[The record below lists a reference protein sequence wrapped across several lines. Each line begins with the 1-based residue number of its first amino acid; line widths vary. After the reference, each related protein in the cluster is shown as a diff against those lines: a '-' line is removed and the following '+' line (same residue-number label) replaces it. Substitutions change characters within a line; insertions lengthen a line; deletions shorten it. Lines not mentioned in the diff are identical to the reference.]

1 MADGALAALITG
13 LFGILAILVRRGD
26 RAQAKDHGIVQE
38 KLDNL
43 KRDVSAL
50 STDVQHI
57 DLDLS
62 VIEVK
67 VDRQDQKLDD
77 LKHEFAQHISD
88 HVNSS
93 MSGER
98 QSELVPVRRRKKS

>member
-13 LFGILAILVRRGD
+13 LFGILAIIIRRGD
-26 RAQAKDHGIVQE
+26 KAQERDHGVVQQ

-43 KRDVSAL
+43 KSDVSHLAV
-50 STDVQHI
+50 DVQHI

-67 VDRQDQKLDD
+67 VDRQDEKLSA
-77 LKHEFAQHISD
+77 LKEDFAQHISD
-88 HVNSS
+88 HVGSS
-93 MSGER
+93 MSGET
-98 QSELVPVRRRKKS
+98 EAIPVRRRKKT